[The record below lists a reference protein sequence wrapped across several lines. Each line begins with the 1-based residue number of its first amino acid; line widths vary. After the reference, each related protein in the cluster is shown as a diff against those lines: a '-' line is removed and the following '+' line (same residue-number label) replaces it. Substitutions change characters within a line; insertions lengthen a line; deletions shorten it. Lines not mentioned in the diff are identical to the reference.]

1 MGVVVDTSVWID
13 IERKRLTHT
22 HVAERI
28 GNDAVYL
35 APPVVAE
42 LEYGVSRAK
51 TDAQRNRRASALAK
65 IMRKP
70 CLLVDKETGEM
81 FGRLAAELDA
91 SGKPARHRVN
101 DIWIAA
107 MAIQHGFKVL
117 TCNEADFADIPGLDV
132 IAIQP

>member
-13 IERKRLTHT
+13 VERNRLTYS

-28 GNDAVYL
+28 NNDAVYL

-51 TDAQRNRRASALAK
+51 TDDQRNRRTAALAK
-65 IMRKP
+65 IKKKP

-81 FGRLAAELDA
+81 FGKLAAELD
-91 SGKPARHRVN
+91 SRGTPSTHRVN
-101 DIWIAA
+101 DVWIAA
-107 MAIQHGFKVL
+107 VAIQNGFKVL
-117 TCNEADFADIPGLDV
+117 TRNESDFGDIPGLDV
-132 IAIQP
+132 IIV